1 MTRLENSVAALS
13 TTNNKSWH
21 NKKNSLSLLAAFR
34 SFTNRLCAIYESPCT
49 LVIRFRVCRGVEII
63 TFQAWLSST
72 ERNSAMHGP
81 LHRSFFEGTSSGE
94 SARLRR
100 GFGIGPFQP
109 WMEMLISKVATDFK
123 VIRSECEMIQ
133 SSTRGLEVWF
143 GRGTVREVIRER
155 RTGF

>member
-1 MTRLENSVAALS
+1 MGHSIAHS
-13 TTNNKSWH
+13 S
-21 NKKNSLSLLAAFR
+21 
-34 SFTNRLCAIYESPCT
+34 
-49 LVIRFRVCRGVEII
+49 RG
-63 TFQAWLSST
+63 
-72 ERNSAMHGP
+72 
-81 LHRSFFEGTSSGE
+81 LHPVNLQGC
-94 SARLRR
+94 
-100 GFGIGPFQP
+100 GIGPFQP